1 MASVYTCTMNL
12 AIDLFIE
19 TEHLENGKV
28 NRTISDDIQANG
40 KGVNVSL
47 IMKQLGIDTIALGF
61 AAGFTGKF
69 IADTLES
76 EAIATDFVEV
86 DGFTRINVFTKV
98 NSTGE
103 EFKQVNKGPLVGQT
117 AQKQLLEKI
126 NTLQSGDYLIV
137 SGSLPR
143 GVGAEILV
151 EIAQI
156 AYQKGLHLIY
166 DVSDSMI
173 LECVQYH
180 PYLLKPNEEEIA
192 KWFGR
197 DSVDIEVAIDC
208 AKELVNRG
216 AQQVLLSLGR
226 EGAVFVGSDLSV
238 YRCTSPKGKVVNTAC
253 AGDTLLGTFL
263 ASLLKGEQLEN
274 ALMKSVAAGSSTA
287 FRSGITDFSDVD
299 DLQKQIILY
308 TSNGGLS

>member
-1 MASVYTCTMNL
+1 MSSVYTCTMNL

-19 TEHLENGKV
+19 TEYLEDRKV

-47 IMKQLGIDTIALGF
+47 IMKQLGIDTTAFGF

-69 IADTLES
+69 IADTLKS
-76 EAIATDFVEV
+76 EGISTDFVEV

-98 NSTGE
+98 NATGE
-103 EFKQVNKGPLVGQT
+103 EFKQVNKGPLVNRA
-117 AQKQLLEKI
+117 AQRQLLEKI
-126 NTLQSGDYLIV
+126 SNLQLGDYLVV

-143 GVGAEILV
+143 GVESDILV

-156 AYQKGLHLIY
+156 AHRNGVHLIY
-166 DVSDSMI
+166 DISDSI
-173 LECVQYH
+173 VLDCLPYH

-192 KWFGR
+192 KWFGC
-197 DSVDIEVAIDC
+197 DSVSVDEAITY
-208 AKELVNRG
+208 AKELIHRG
-216 AQQVLLSLGR
+216 AQQVLLSLGGD
-226 EGAVFVGSDLSV
+226 GAVFIGRDLSV
-238 YRCTSPKGKVVNTAC
+238 YRCSSPKGEVINTAC

-263 ASLLKGEQLEN
+263 AVLLKGKAVEN
-274 ALMKSVAAGSSTA
+274 ALIKGVAAGSSTA

-299 DLQKQIILY
+299 ELQKQIILY
-308 TSNGGLS
+308 